1 MTDSSKVALLGLDR
15 AELTSLVESLG
26 EPAYRGQQLRDAIY
40 RQRVEAVEEIST
52 LSQSLRGKLTEKG
65 VSVGLPRIAQRFVSQ
80 DGTVRYL
87 VALADGQSVETVWM
101 PEGDGGEA
109 GDGSEAGELAE
120 RFAESDSSGTSGAR
134 APIEKQEPIEALKR
148 CATQKLTDQTPD
160 RKQEQ
165 EPGWRQEQKP
175 ERGREEKQ
183 KSGCGQEQ
191 IRDRGQQDSD
201 RGQQHDSDQRQGQ
214 RYGSDQ
220 RQSQRRVQGQNQGR
234 STICIS
240 SQVGCAVDCQFCL
253 TALLGVKRNLSSG
266 EIVGQVCAV
275 LKDQQVSPPEDR
287 INLVFMGMGEPFLNY
302 ENFVKAAR
310 LLVEEVGIAER
321 RMTVSTAGIV
331 PRIHDFGAEKIRP
344 KLAISLNA
352 SNDALRTRLM
362 PLNKKWNLEM
372 LMAAAKEY
380 PLRTREWITF
390 EYVLLGGVNDG
401 PENAREVV
409 ELLRGMRCKVNLIAL
424 NPGPGI
430 EFATPD
436 RERVVEFQKILR
448 ESGVPA
454 YVRRPRGRDIYAAC
468 GQLKRTVEIATAPA
482 Q

>member
-1 MTDSSKVALLGLDR
+1 MRAVRGQTYNRSSYLFMGNLLQNTLLGLDR
-15 AELTSLVESLG
+15 PELVSLMDSLG
-26 EPAYRGQQLRDAIY
+26 EPAYRASQILDAVY
-40 RQRVEAVEEIST
+40 RQRVDSIEQIST
-52 LSQSLRGKLTEKG
+52 LPQPVRQRLAEQEA
-65 VSVGLPRIAQRFVSQ
+65 SVGFPKIEKQFVSQ

-87 VALADGQSVETVWM
+87 MQFADGQSVETVWM

-109 GDGSEAGELAE
+109 GDGSEAGDQAE
-120 RFAESDSSGTSGAR
+120 RFAEVQD
-134 APIEKQEPIEALKR
+134 
-148 CATQKLTDQTPD
+148 QKANHRP
-160 RKQEQ
+160 R
-165 EPGWRQEQKP
+165 
-175 ERGREEKQ
+175 
-183 KSGCGQEQ
+183 
-191 IRDRGQQDSD
+191 
-201 RGQQHDSDQRQGQ
+201 
-214 RYGSDQ
+214 
-220 RQSQRRVQGQNQGR
+220 QGQNQGR

-253 TALLGVKRNLSSG
+253 TALLGVKRNLTAG

-275 LKDQQVSPPEDR
+275 LKDQGVSPPEDR

-331 PRIHDFGAEKIRP
+331 PRIHDFGGETIRP

-372 LMAAAKEY
+372 LLAAARAY

-401 PENAREVV
+401 PENAKEVA

-430 EFATPD
+430 EFTTPD
-436 RERVVEFQKILR
+436 AERVGAFQTVLR
-448 ESGVPA
+448 EAGIPA
-454 YVRRPRGRDIYAAC
+454 FVRRPRGRDIYAAC
-468 GQLKRTVEIATAPA
+468 GQLKRTVEISTAPPA
-482 Q
+482 P

>member
-1 MTDSSKVALLGLDR
+1 MADSSQVALLGMDR
-15 AELTSLVESLG
+15 AELTSFVESLG
-26 EPAYRGQQLRDAIY
+26 EPAYRGQQLRDAVY
-40 RQRVEAVEEIST
+40 RQRVESVEEIST
-52 LSQSLRGKLTEKG
+52 LSQQLRGTLTEKG
-65 VSVGLPRIAQRFVSQ
+65 VSVGLPRIEQKFVSQ

-87 VALADGQSVETVWM
+87 VEMGDGQTVETVWM

-109 GDGSEAGELAE
+109 GDGSEAGEQAE
-120 RFAESDSSGTSGAR
+120 RFVESASLGTSGAE
-134 APIEKQEPIEALKR
+134 ALFEKQEPIAAPKR
-148 CATQKLTDQTPD
+148 CATQKH
-160 RKQEQ
+160 RN
-165 EPGWRQEQKP
+165 
-175 ERGREEKQ
+175 
-183 KSGCGQEQ
+183 
-191 IRDRGQQDSD
+191 QQSEIAGA
-201 RGQQHDSDQRQGQ
+201 RSVQQNSDQGELHN
-214 RYGSDQ
+214 SAL
-220 RQSQRRVQGQNQGR
+220 RQSQRRAQGQNQGR

-253 TALLGVKRNLSSG
+253 TALLGVKRNLTAG

-331 PRIHDFGAEKIRP
+331 PRIHDFGGEKIRP

-352 SNDALRTRLM
+352 SNDELRTRLM

-372 LMAAAKEY
+372 LMAAAREY

-430 EFATPD
+430 EFTTPD
-436 RERVVEFQKILR
+436 AERVAEFQKILR

-454 YVRRPRGRDIYAAC
+454 FVRRPRGRDIYAAC